1 MAVPICMRRS
11 VKIAIFAC
19 GCLRG
24 PHVKIKIQKNES
36 HKKIIAPAS
45 PVAGYGRMGDGRC
58 HRHIRAAGGL
68 LLGIDSCCQAVVT
81 KAAATAATIRQ
92 AACARGVGAI
102 SAPRRD
108 GSGGGG
114 GGIVR
119 PRCGGEDDDA
129 ARRRTTRGRRRQSR

>member
-1 MAVPICMRRS
+1 MPICMRKY

-45 PVAGYGRMGDGRC
+45 PAAGYGRMGDGRC
-58 HRHIRAAGGL
+58 HRHIRAGGGL

-81 KAAATAATIRQ
+81 KAAATIRR

-114 GGIVR
+114 SGIVR

-129 ARRRTTRGRRRQSR
+129 ARRRTTRGRRWQSR